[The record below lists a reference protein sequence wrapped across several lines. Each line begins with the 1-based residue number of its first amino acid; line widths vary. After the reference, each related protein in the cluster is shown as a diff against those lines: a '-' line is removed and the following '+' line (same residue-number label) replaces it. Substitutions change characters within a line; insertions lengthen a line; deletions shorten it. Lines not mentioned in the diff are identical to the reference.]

1 MHAIGIVK
9 QKGGVGGTTLA
20 RALAV
25 TFTAAGWE
33 VKLADLDTRQGT
45 ATAWQRRRLEAGHQP
60 EVAVELF
67 GSVAQAQKKATGA
80 DLVIYD
86 TAPHASTASVDIA
99 RVSDLVVI
107 PTGLS
112 LDDLVPATQLANS
125 LADQHS
131 IDPARIVFALCR
143 VGNSAL
149 EQQEARDYLGQTR
162 FATLAGSLPQRPAY
176 SRAHDL
182 GLAVTET
189 KYAAPRAAAV
199 ELIQAAVD
207 TFNTLTK

>member
-1 MHAIGIVK
+1 MHAIGVIK
-9 QKGGVGGTTLA
+9 QKGGVGATTMA

-25 TFTAAGWE
+25 TFAAAGWD
-33 VKLADLDTRQGT
+33 VKLADMDTKQGT
-45 ATAWQRRRLEAGHQP
+45 ATSWQRRRLAADITPAVSVEMFGNVASVQRKAA
-60 EVAVELF
+60 EV
-67 GSVAQAQKKATGA
+67 

-86 TAPHASTASVDIA
+86 SAPHASTGTVDIA
-99 RVSDLVVI
+99 RASDLVVI

-112 LDDLVPATQLANS
+112 LDDLEPAALLANS
-125 LADQHS
+125 LADQHN

-199 ELIQAAVD
+199 ELLQAAVD
-207 TFNTLTK
+207 KFNTLTQ